1 MRMIRDVDVERWKI
15 GELAT
20 ATGLTVRT
28 LRHYH
33 DIGLLE
39 PDGRTK
45 SGHRLYSEANVRR
58 LYAIRTLRALGL
70 PLEEIAA
77 VLDGNG
83 YDPRSAVQ
91 QHLRHVEAQLEI
103 HERLRSRLIRIMD
116 ALERAHEP
124 SAQEFI
130 DLMEAMAMIEKYYT
144 PEQLA
149 QLEERR
155 KQLGDEAIHRAEEE
169 WAELIAAF
177 EAEHARG
184 TDPADPRVQ
193 QLAARSQEL
202 IEQFTGGD
210 PGIRQ
215 SLQNMYE
222 GEGPEKASR
231 GAANAEVMAYMGRAM
246 NARSE

>member
-1 MRMIRDVDVERWKI
+1 
-15 GELAT
+15 
-20 ATGLTVRT
+20 
-28 LRHYH
+28 
-33 DIGLLE
+33 
-39 PDGRTK
+39 
-45 SGHRLYSEANVRR
+45 
-58 LYAIRTLRALGL
+58 
-70 PLEEIAA
+70 
-77 VLDGNG
+77 
-83 YDPRSAVQ
+83 
-91 QHLRHVEAQLEI
+91 
-103 HERLRSRLIRIMD
+103 MD

-169 WAELIAAF
+169 WFELIAAF

-222 GEGPEKASR
+222 GEDPEKASR

-246 NARSE
+246 NAGSD